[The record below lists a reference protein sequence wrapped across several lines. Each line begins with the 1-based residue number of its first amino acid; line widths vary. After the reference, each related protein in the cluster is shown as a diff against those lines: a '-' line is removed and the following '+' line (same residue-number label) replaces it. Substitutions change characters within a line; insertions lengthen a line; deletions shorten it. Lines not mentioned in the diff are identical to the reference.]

1 MTSTE
6 YFTAFRA
13 ATRFVRLACG
23 VLAVAAVG
31 SAVIPDVAVAQN
43 LVTNG
48 QFAITNPTTP
58 TATSFSFNGAGAY
71 GGPNATPE
79 SLAGWNFVWADAGNT
94 RGVGFDVVNGQINAY
109 WQGST
114 TQLFASAI
122 SAPVGGN
129 FLAIDANFG
138 GASQPSGVTQA
149 ISGLTVGASYTL
161 SFSYALAQWYA
172 QGPSTDTAA
181 WTATLFGASQVTPT
195 LTVGTNG
202 IAGWATS
209 TFTYVANATSTT
221 LSLLAAPSTGVPPLA
236 LLANVQLTKAP
247 EPTGLAL
254 FGTGMAALMVVA
266 RKRRMAARRA

>member
-1 MTSTE
+1 MTPTDFFPAS
-6 YFTAFRA
+6 RA
-13 ATRFVRLACG
+13 VSKFVRGACG
-23 VLAVAAVG
+23 ALAIAAVASVVVPGAA
-31 SAVIPDVAVAQN
+31 SAQN

-161 SFSYALAQWYA
+161 SFSYSLAQWYA
-172 QGPSTDTAA
+172 QGAGPDTAA
-181 WTATLFGASQVTPT
+181 WTATLFGASRVTPT
-195 LTVGTNG
+195 LSVGTNG
-202 IAGWATS
+202 ITGWATA

-221 LSLLAAPSTGVPPLA
+221 LSLLSSPSSGVPPLA

-247 EPTGLAL
+247 EPAGMAL
-254 FGTGMAALMVVA
+254 FGTGIAALMVVA
-266 RKRRMAARRA
+266 RKRRMAARRV